1 VARSNRS
8 GFVLALLLSILFHAL
23 LLLIPGG
30 AGRPTSILRPDLRA
44 TFLPAPDPAPA
55 SQDLPEPVER
65 PRAPPVVNPSPA
77 RAASPQTMLS
87 RALLDPQFPKGA
99 SLWVPEGGS
108 RPPPAGATCRST
120 PTLPLAAGMRYE
132 EVLRHSLSPP
142 LRVRLFSP
150 PHHHGPPYVAVE
162 FRMPGGGAYSAV
174 LMQDMVM
181 LHGAMDALNA
191 EWHVREVFLAALE
204 RIGGAT
210 RAEIALMRLSGL
222 DAVWGARLDPAVRAR
237 YWRAVEILQA
247 EARGQLSPA
256 EAQALLSANFPPSP
270 GGESVIRDCDEP
282 KAPQVGSSAP

>member
-1 VARSNRS
+1 
-8 GFVLALLLSILFHAL
+8 
-23 LLLIPGG
+23 
-30 AGRPTSILRPDLRA
+30 
-44 TFLPAPDPAPA
+44 
-55 SQDLPEPVER
+55 
-65 PRAPPVVNPSPA
+65 
-77 RAASPQTMLS
+77 
-87 RALLDPQFPKGA
+87 
-99 SLWVPEGGS
+99 
-108 RPPPAGATCRST
+108 
-120 PTLPLAAGMRYE
+120 MRYE

-204 RIGGAT
+204 RSGGAT

-237 YWRAVEILQA
+237 YSRAVEILQA